1 MASYTTSLRLVQPS
15 DGDVNW
21 GTTVNNGLT
30 ALVDTA
36 VAGTATITMT
46 AANYTLTSA
55 NGATDEARAMFL
67 SLTGTPGA
75 SYQVICPAVSK
86 LYFVTNSTGFAQTLK
101 TPSGSGIS
109 IPNGRSMML
118 RCNGTDVV
126 DAVTNFSSLAIGN
139 AAFALSGGFNVT
151 FTTTGT
157 TTLTLPTT
165 GTLASLAGTETFTNK
180 RITSRVSSTASIT
193 SPLAWNSNNFDQYAA
208 TAQAG
213 ALTFNADAGTP
224 TDGQKI
230 IFRIKDNGTARA
242 LTWTTGTSNS
252 FRAVGVTLPTTTVIN
267 KTVYVG
273 CIYNAADSR
282 WDAVAVAQEA

>member
-252 FRAVGVTLPTTTVIN
+252 FRAIGVTLPTTTVIN

>member
-36 VAGTATITMT
+36 IAGTATITMT

-252 FRAVGVTLPTTTVIN
+252 FRAIGVTLPTTTVIN

>member
-36 VAGTATITMT
+36 IAGTATITMT